1 MHNKLTSSCTRYKD
15 TKIHRYKNVDDDD
28 SDKQEAEADDDEEQ
42 HHHDDDN
49 DELHGNALEDD
60 NNYNDKSGAEQ
71 RGVSRGSVG
80 VPGLKGT

>member
-15 TKIHRYKNVDDDD
+15 TKIHRYKNVDDD
-28 SDKQEAEADDDEEQ
+28 EATSKQ

-60 NNYNDKSGAEQ
+60 NNYNDKSVKHRE
-71 RGVSRGSVG
+71 RERR
-80 VPGLKGT
+80 

>member
-1 MHNKLTSSCTRYKD
+1 MTATSK
-15 TKIHRYKNVDDDD
+15 
-28 SDKQEAEADDDEEQ
+28 Q

-60 NNYNDKSGAEQ
+60 NNYNDKS
-71 RGVSRGSVG
+71 VKSREGGPGGSVG